1 MIKGTIKEAEREVS
15 LCPLTGEILDWHS
28 FGYYKC
34 LQLDCSQVDK
44 LDWKQ
49 IYGHAY
55 RCEVEKDEI
64 IDNLK
69 KQQEWEE
76 ERAKRKAAMDAI
88 FKGSLE
94 NARTIDY
101 TQFIVYCDA
110 VDQRINETI
119 QSYNREIRVDIFRDP
134 EDTHLVYIYRND
146 EVVDVSITKNICLHV
161 GKWFEKIKGD
171 RWSLSCCAVSD
182 YIADAVVVNLR
193 MKHNLDIKNV
203 LHDDNPV
210 YVKKRTMARYIDA
223 TYGWDWVTF
232 EKARKRYG
240 ELTAIVNF
248 DNVVYVKQELDE
260 VVKNVSS
267 AE

>member
-1 MIKGTIKEAEREVS
+1 M
-15 LCPLTGEILDWHS
+15 
-28 FGYYKC
+28 
-34 LQLDCSQVDK
+34 
-44 LDWKQ
+44 
-49 IYGHAY
+49 
-55 RCEVEKDEI
+55 VE
-64 IDNLK
+64 
-69 KQQEWEE
+69 
-76 ERAKRKAAMDAI
+76 
-88 FKGSLE
+88 S
-94 NARTIDY
+94 
-101 TQFIVYCDA
+101 
-110 VDQRINETI
+110 
-119 QSYNREIRVDIFRDP
+119 S
-134 EDTHLVYIYRND
+134 
-146 EVVDVSITKNICLHV
+146 TKV
-161 GKWFEKIKGD
+161 KGD
-171 RWSLSCCAVSD
+171 RWSLSSCAVSD